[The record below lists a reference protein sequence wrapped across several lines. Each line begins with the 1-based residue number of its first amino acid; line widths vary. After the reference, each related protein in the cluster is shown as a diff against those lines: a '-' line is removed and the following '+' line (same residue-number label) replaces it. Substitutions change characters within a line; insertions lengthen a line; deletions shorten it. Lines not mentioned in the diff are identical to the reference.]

1 MTLRARKLLVY
12 AVAVAL
18 LLAVFVLYT
27 QPQIMVVLSEQ
38 VWACFQ

>member
-27 QPQIMVVLSEQ
+27 PPQIMVVLSEQ

>member
-1 MTLRARKLLVY
+1 MTLRARKLLAY
-12 AVAVAL
+12 AAAVAL

>member
-1 MTLRARKLLVY
+1 MTLRARKLLAY
-12 AVAVAL
+12 AAAVAL

-27 QPQIMVVLSEQ
+27 RPQIMVVLSEQ

>member
-27 QPQIMVVLSEQ
+27 RPQIMVVLSEQ

>member
-1 MTLRARKLLVY
+1 MTLRARKLLAY
-12 AVAVAL
+12 AAVVAL

-27 QPQIMVVLSEQ
+27 RPQIMVVLSEQ